1 MTNIFR
7 LARSA
12 MFFMKRR
19 RPLVAVSLL
28 LALGW
33 VVPCVAQAAAADAEV
48 QWARVLHRYV
58 NDRGQVDFCGV
69 ANDQPDLRAYVDYIG
84 RVSPENTPA
93 AFPTRDAALAYYINS
108 YNALAMLNVI
118 VSGMPKE
125 LGWLTRVWFFGG
137 RRFTIGGKTMT
148 LYTYENSVIRAMGDE
163 RVHFALNCMS
173 VGCPRLPNEPFSDE
187 HLDAQLDEAARHFF
201 GESRNLQVDP
211 ASHIAWVSS
220 ILKFY
225 KDDFLKRSPTLIAY
239 INRYAPVKIAPDTRI
254 EFIPYD
260 WTVNAQ
266 GHSCQPGR

>member
-33 VVPCVAQAAAADAEV
+33 FVPCVAQAAAADAEV
-48 QWARVLHRYV
+48 QWARFLHRYV

-93 AFPTRDAALAYYINS
+93 AFPTRDAALAYYIHS

-118 VSGMPKE
+118 ASG
-125 LGWLTRVWFFGG
+125 
-137 RRFTIGGKTMT
+137 
-148 LYTYENSVIRAMGDE
+148 
-163 RVHFALNCMS
+163 
-173 VGCPRLPNEPFSDE
+173 LPNEVAG
-187 HLDAQLDEAARHFF
+187 L
-201 GESRNLQVDP
+201 
-211 ASHIAWVSS
+211 
-220 ILKFY
+220 
-225 KDDFLKRSPTLIAY
+225 
-239 INRYAPVKIAPDTRI
+239 TR
-254 EFIPYD
+254 
-260 WTVNAQ
+260 
-266 GHSCQPGR
+266 

>member
-1 MTNIFR
+1 M
-7 LARSA
+7 A
-12 MFFMKRR
+12 
-19 RPLVAVSLL
+19 

-33 VVPCVAQAAAADAEV
+33 AAPCVAQNAAADADV
-48 QWARVLHRYV
+48 HWARVLHKYV
-58 NDRGQVDFCGV
+58 NDRGQVDFCGLV
-69 ANDQPDLRAYVDYIG
+69 NDQADLRAYVDYIG

-108 YNALAMLNVI
+108 YNSLAMLNVI

-125 LGWLTRVWFFGG
+125 LGLLTRVWFFGG
-137 RRFTIGGKTMT
+137 RRFTIGGKPMT
-148 LYTYENSVIRAMGDE
+148 LYTYENSVIRAVGDE

-173 VGCPRLPNEPFSDE
+173 VGCPQLPNEPFSSIR
-187 HLDAQLDEAARHFF
+187 LDAQLDAAARHFF
-201 GESRNLQVDP
+201 SESRNLQIDP
-211 ASHIAWVSS
+211 VRHTVRVSS

-239 INRYAPVKIAPDTRI
+239 IGRYALVKIPANAQL

-266 GHSCQPGR
+266 SRSCQSSG